1 MESLED
7 KSLWKNRNFVLLL
20 SGQFVSWIGTEFSSI
35 TIPLIVLSI
44 TGSPQQAGMIAGA
57 RGLSYILLAIPAGAL
72 IDRLDRRKV
81 MIIANIGGGLAL
93 GSIVVGLLLNKL
105 TIPYLYVAS
114 LLEGG
119 FFVFANLSRFA
130 AVQQIVPKPQL
141 GSALGKISVSDYI
154 SLLLGPAL
162 GGILYQAVGALL
174 TILLD
179 SITYFINALS
189 IFFINVSLKVER
201 EKPDHIYKE
210 IQEGIKWLWNEKTI
224 RFLCLLTSG
233 SHLVVSSVYLLIIII
248 ARQNHAPAAMIG
260 IILGIGAGGGILG
273 SLIAEK
279 VSSRFKFH
287 SILRTTTALSFLTFL
302 LYFFTF
308 NNILLIL
315 ATFLFN
321 LVTPIYEITS
331 STYSAKVIPN
341 EIRGRVSSLTRIAV
355 LSAYSFG
362 LFAMGTMLE
371 LYGVNTSIAVSAGV
385 LFLLAT
391 ITHFSRSLKN
401 AKPA

>member
-1 MESLED
+1 MESLEN

-72 IDRLDRRKV
+72 IDRLDRRKA

-105 TIPYLYVAS
+105 TIPYLYAAS

-189 IFFINVSLKVER
+189 IFFINSSLKVQR

-210 IQEGIKWLWNEKTI
+210 IHEGIKWLWNEKTI
-224 RFLCLLTSG
+224 RFLSLLTSG
-233 SHLVVSSVYLLIIII
+233 SHIVASSLYLLIIII
-248 ARQNHAPAAMIG
+248 ARQNHASPAMIG
-260 IILGIGAGGGILG
+260 IILGVGAGGGILG

-279 VSSRFKFH
+279 IHNRLEFH
-287 SILRTTTALSFLTFL
+287 SILRVTTTLSFLIFL

-308 NNILLIL
+308 NNFLLTL
-315 ATFLFN
+315 VTFLFN

-331 STYSAKVIPN
+331 STYSATVIPN
-341 EIRGRVSSLTRIAV
+341 EIRGRVTSLTRIAV

-371 LYGVNTSIAVSAGV
+371 KYGVNTSIAVFAGV
-385 LFLLAT
+385 LFILSIIT
-391 ITHFSRSLKN
+391 ISNGSLKHV
-401 AKPA
+401 KPA